1 MENES
6 KLVEHLF
13 RHEAG
18 KITSVMAKIF
28 GFSRLEEA
36 EDIVQDT
43 FIAAYETWK
52 LKGIPENPTAWLY
65 KVARNKFLNHVK
77 RQNNYQRIISENKS
91 VFPLEYTITA
101 KIEEEL
107 QHIDDNQ
114 IQMLFALCH
123 PSIPEDSQVALA
135 LKTLSGFSIE
145 EIAKSFL
152 TNKENIQKRL
162 YRAREKIKE
171 EKIELEIPNPDQ
183 MIVRLDRVL
192 KCIYLLF
199 SEGYYSNSE
208 EIIIRKDLCLEAMRL
223 CLLLIEYKTTN
234 RPEVNALMAL
244 MCFHVS
250 RFESRSNEYGEL
262 LTLEEQDK
270 TLWNQELI
278 ETGNYFLTASASEE
292 VFSDYHI
299 EAMIAFYHTKE
310 DSEEKWKMLL
320 NLYNHLLKLKDN
332 PIVAMNRAYIMSKA
346 ITIDEAILELH
357 SLKGLEKNHLYHA
370 LLGKL
375 YSGIDKTKSRSY
387 FEKALSLANSESE
400 KKLIQKKYL
409 S

>member
-1 MENES
+1 LENES

-135 LKTLSGFSIE
+135 LKTLS
-145 EIAKSFL
+145 L
-152 TNKENIQKRL
+152 
-162 YRAREKIKE
+162 
-171 EKIELEIPNPDQ
+171 LE
-183 MIVRLDRVL
+183 
-192 KCIYLLF
+192 
-199 SEGYYSNSE
+199 
-208 EIIIRKDLCLEAMRL
+208 
-223 CLLLIEYKTTN
+223 
-234 RPEVNALMAL
+234 
-244 MCFHVS
+244 
-250 RFESRSNEYGEL
+250 
-262 LTLEEQDK
+262 TL
-270 TLWNQELI
+270 
-278 ETGNYFLTASASEE
+278 
-292 VFSDYHI
+292 
-299 EAMIAFYHTKE
+299 
-310 DSEEKWKMLL
+310 
-320 NLYNHLLKLKDN
+320 
-332 PIVAMNRAYIMSKA
+332 
-346 ITIDEAILELH
+346 
-357 SLKGLEKNHLYHA
+357 
-370 LLGKL
+370 
-375 YSGIDKTKSRSY
+375 
-387 FEKALSLANSESE
+387 
-400 KKLIQKKYL
+400 
-409 S
+409 